1 MVEFIKGATKRDEFP
16 DGCHDVVFVGRSNV
30 GKSSLLNAIY
40 NQKIAFVGKKPGMT
54 KMINFFDV
62 DHKYLA
68 VDVPGYGFANR
79 NKSEIIAFG
88 RMMDDYFSQKN
99 RIRLVVMIVDS
110 RHRPSRDDLDMIEYL
125 RHHHLKICV
134 VANKID
140 KLNQSELH
148 ASGKVLSEVL
158 NIDNRYIFKTSTLTK
173 RGIDELKNY
182 IVTCVCD
189 DSLV

>member
-1 MVEFIKGATKRDEFP
+1 MVEFIKGAIAKDGFP
-16 DGCHDVVFVGRSNV
+16 QSTCDVVFVGRSNV

-40 NQKIAFVGKKPGMT
+40 GQKIAFVGKKPGMT

-79 NKSEIIAFG
+79 SKAEIIAFSK
-88 RMMDDYFSQKN
+88 MMDDYFDQKD
-99 RIRLVVMIVDS
+99 RIKLVVMIVDS
-110 RHRPSRDDLDMIEYL
+110 RHKPSKDDLDMIEYL
-125 RHHHLKICV
+125 RHHHLKICI

-148 ASGKVLSEVL
+148 ASGKLIQEVL
-158 NIDNRYIFKTSTLTK
+158 GVDEANIFKTSTLNK
-173 RGIDELKNY
+173 KGIEKLKNY
-182 IVTCVCD
+182 IVTCVSSD
-189 DSLV
+189 TLL